1 MAVIWNFVVSRCE
14 VTNRETLEPIGSLKR
29 SHFIT
34 DHLPNFRL
42 SQVAQDFSNL
52 GPALADG
59 KISNLYIFFNSLLL
73 NSAAEK
79 SELTSQITKSYE

>member
-1 MAVIWNFVVSRCE
+1 MAAIWNFLNFVVSRCE
-14 VTNRETLEPIGSLKR
+14 VTNLETLEPLGSLKR

-42 SQVAQDFSNL
+42 SQVAQDFSNP

-59 KISNLYIFFNSLLL
+59 KISNLYIFFEYFVVKLSGR
-73 NSAAEK
+73 K
-79 SELTSQITKSYE
+79 I